1 MKLHLILSYWKTPGS
16 WKNYRCHEKNL
27 NSNSVTPR
35 RIFNMNRILILICMA
50 VLMTGCS
57 TAKKDKKY
65 PSDPPKVM
73 SPATMSEL
81 EQGKRLFQDG
91 YYKRAMQQLLPIAV
105 DGNAEAQYAVGYM
118 YYYGYGT
125 TQDTASGDFWIRR
138 SAE

>member
-1 MKLHLILSYWKTPGS
+1 
-16 WKNYRCHEKNL
+16 
-27 NSNSVTPR
+27 
-35 RIFNMNRILILICMA
+35 MNRILIFLCIA

-57 TAKKDKKY
+57 TKKKNEKF
-65 PSDPPKVM
+65 PADPPKVM

-91 YYKRAMQQLLPIAV
+91 YYKRAMQQLLPLAV

-118 YYYGYGT
+118 YYYGFGT

-138 SAE
+138 SAEQNYKPALDALTIMVQEKNKHIKIKRAQQ

>member
-1 MKLHLILSYWKTPGS
+1 
-16 WKNYRCHEKNL
+16 
-27 NSNSVTPR
+27 
-35 RIFNMNRILILICMA
+35 MNRILILICMA

-125 TQDTASGDFWIRR
+125 TQDTASGDLWIGRW
-138 SAE
+138 AEQGYKPALDALNIIVQEKNKHINIKRTQQQ